1 MKKAVSTLISCLYND
16 DKFKTWWNIMLPKT
30 SAYVKGYDEETK
42 WMYLLIKDHD
52 LLKRYNT
59 IGDKVISDI
68 K

>member
-1 MKKAVSTLISCLYND
+1 
-16 DKFKTWWNIMLPKT
+16 MLPKT
-30 SAYVKGYDEETK
+30 SAYVKGCDEETK